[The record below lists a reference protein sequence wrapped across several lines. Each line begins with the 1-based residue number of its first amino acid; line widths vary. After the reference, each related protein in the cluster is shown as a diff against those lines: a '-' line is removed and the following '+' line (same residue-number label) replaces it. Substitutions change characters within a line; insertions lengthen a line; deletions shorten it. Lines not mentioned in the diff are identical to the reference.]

1 MKHFSLV
8 VTFITRQSVF
18 HLEQGERKKERS
30 KRMSSGTVV
39 AGLMAH
45 PREPDVPL
53 IYPLLSSSNS
63 DTPKANTDRLLM
75 KSREK
80 TIDTR
85 CAMLR
90 LSAGEKLAEEEKMV
104 GE

>member
-18 HLEQGERKKERS
+18 HLGQGKQKKYGKECRAEPN
-30 KRMSSGTVV
+30 G
-39 AGLMAH
+39 
-45 PREPDVPL
+45 REPDVPL
-53 IYPLLSSSNS
+53 IYSRLSSSNS
-63 DTPKANTDRLLM
+63 DTSKANTDRHLM

-85 CAMLR
+85 CAMQ
-90 LSAGEKLAEEEKMV
+90 SFVCWQKAMEEEEMAW
-104 GE
+104 